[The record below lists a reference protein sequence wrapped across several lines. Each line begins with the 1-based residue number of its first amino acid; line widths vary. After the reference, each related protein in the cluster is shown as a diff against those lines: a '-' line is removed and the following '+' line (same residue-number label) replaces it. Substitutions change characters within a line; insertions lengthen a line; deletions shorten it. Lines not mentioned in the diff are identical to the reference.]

1 MSPLPQKKKSA
12 EEIAKLR
19 EDMGLPPGTV
29 ETAPEPEASPEPT
42 TEIIAEAEPPRS
54 RQEPKP
60 VRSLRRSERQPL
72 AEPHISSTE
81 SWASSLPAQRRS
93 ENELEKIRQREA
105 MQALA
110 SDAPN
115 AVAQLQSITAHP
127 VILAFGY
134 LLVIGGAIGF
144 IAVEDY
150 AQIKPE
156 VYALTGSIGGLLVA
170 LFIALKK
177 VRSRHHA
184 GFIAMIA
191 LVVLVFT
198 VFHHYNNFNPTNAS

>member
-19 EDMGLPPGTV
+19 EEMGLPPGTV
-29 ETAPEPEASPEPT
+29 EAATVPETAPEPAPEPP
-42 TEIIAEAEPPRS
+42 PPRP
-54 RQEPKP
+54 RPEAKP
-60 VRSLRRSERQPL
+60 VRSLRRSERQAP
-72 AEPHISSTE
+72 AEPHVSSTE

-93 ENELEKIRQREA
+93 ESELEKIRQREA

-110 SDAPN
+110 SDVPP
-115 AVAQLQSITAHP
+115 AVAQLQAITAHP
-127 VILAFGY
+127 VVLALGY
-134 LLVIGGAIGF
+134 VLVIGGAIGF

-150 AQIKPE
+150 ARIKPE
-156 VYALTGSIGGLLVA
+156 FYALGGSVAGLLVA
-170 LFIALKK
+170 LFIALRK

-184 GFIAMIA
+184 GFISMIA

-198 VFHHYNNFNPTNAS
+198 VFHHYNNFNAANAS

>member
-1 MSPLPQKKKSA
+1 MNPLPQKKKSA

-19 EDMGLPPGTV
+19 EDMGLPPGIV
-29 ETAPEPEASPEPT
+29 EATPEPEPAPESIVQP
-42 TEIIAEAEPPRS
+42 EPPRP
-54 RQEPKP
+54 RTEPKP
-60 VRSLRRSERQPL
+60 VRSLRRSERQEP

-105 MQALA
+105 MQALVT
-110 SDAPN
+110 DVPP
-115 AVAQLQSITAHP
+115 AVAQLQAITAHP
-127 VILAFGY
+127 VVLSLGY
-134 LLVIGGAIGF
+134 VLVVGGALGF

-150 AQIKPE
+150 AMVKPE
-156 VYALTGSIGGLLVA
+156 VYALSGSIGGLLVA

-198 VFHHYNNFNPTNAS
+198 VFHHFNNFNPPNAS

>member
-1 MSPLPQKKKSA
+1 MSSLPQKRKSA

-19 EDMGLPPGTV
+19 EEIGLPPGSV
-29 ETAPEPEASPEPT
+29 EAPAPEKPARV
-42 TEIIAEAEPPRS
+42 EAEPEPAPRS
-54 RQEPKP
+54 RPEAKQ
-60 VRSLRRSERQPL
+60 VRSLRRSERQPPP
-72 AEPHISSTE
+72 EPHVSSTE

-93 ENELEKIRQREA
+93 ENELERIRQREA

-110 SDAPN
+110 SEVPP
-115 AVAQLQSITAHP
+115 AVAQLQTITAHP
-127 VILAFGY
+127 VILGLGY
-134 LLVIGGAIGF
+134 LLVVGGAIGF
-144 IAVEDY
+144 ISAESY

-156 VYALTGSIGGLLVA
+156 IYALAGSLGGLLVA
-170 LFIALKK
+170 LFIALRK

-198 VFHHYNNFNPTNAS
+198 VFHYFNNFNPTHAS

>member
-19 EDMGLPPGTV
+19 EEMGLPPGTL
-29 ETAPEPEASPEPT
+29 ETPTVPEAAPEP
-42 TEIIAEAEPPRS
+42 IAEPEPPRP
-54 RQEPKP
+54 RPEAKP
-60 VRSLRRSERQPL
+60 VRSLRRSERQAP
-72 AEPHISSTE
+72 AEPHVSSTE

-93 ENELEKIRQREA
+93 ESELEKIRQREA

-110 SDAPN
+110 TDVPP
-115 AVAQLQSITAHP
+115 AVAQLQAITAHP
-127 VILAFGY
+127 VVLALGY
-134 LLVIGGAIGF
+134 VLVIGGAIGF

-150 AQIKPE
+150 ARIKPE
-156 VYALTGSIGGLLVA
+156 VYALGGSVAGLLVA
-170 LFIALKK
+170 LFIALRK

-184 GFIAMIA
+184 GFISMIA

-198 VFHHYNNFNPTNAS
+198 VFHHYNNFNSPNAS